1 MDAWFFRPGRHCIK
15 TQAILDLN
23 SQMILRLAA
32 ALAADKS
39 ETPQDGSNPMP
50 EHIEA
55 TRAVVS
61 RFRANVEALVTA
73 AGRAMTTRPVC
84 QQTGLVELSELEQII
99 VTLKYALRTPGSDM
113 RLRVVLLSITEKI
126 CLSKSISRRKRE
138 LYDVLTCILQV
149 SSLSSR

>member
-1 MDAWFFRPGRHCIK
+1 
-15 TQAILDLN
+15 
-23 SQMILRLAA
+23 
-32 ALAADKS
+32 
-39 ETPQDGSNPMP
+39 MP